1 MLLLKIYITRI
12 SQLTKLGEG
21 GREIDTIQAKMLM
34 CYLHFHVSSIIFTEI
49 TREASP
55 IGADKD
61 GFILVLPLGGECDI
75 SRHYLCHGSSHCYEI
90 SYFDFIPLLMPTT
103 GDIV

>member
-1 MLLLKIYITRI
+1 
-12 SQLTKLGEG
+12 
-21 GREIDTIQAKMLM
+21 MLM
-34 CYLHFHVSSIIFTEI
+34 CYLHFHVCSIIFIEI
-49 TREASP
+49 TLEASP

-61 GFILVLPLGGECDI
+61 GFILVLPLGGEYDN
-75 SRHYLCHGSSHCYEI
+75 SRHYLCHVFSHYYEI